1 MITRS
6 QRGIINPNPIYALTS
21 TTNSTSIPRE
31 PHNIRAALAH
41 LGGKAAMDEELE
53 ALHKNKTWVF
63 VPRTS
68 DMHVIGS
75 KWVFNPKLKPNGS
88 LDHLKARVVA
98 KGYHQ
103 VDGLDYIKTFSPIIK
118 PGTIRML
125 IHVLSMVPDSG
136 VI

>member
-1 MITRS
+1 
-6 QRGIINPNPIYALTS
+6 
-21 TTNSTSIPRE
+21 
-31 PHNIRAALAH
+31 
-41 LGGKAAMDEELE
+41 MDEELE

-118 PGTIRML
+118 PGTIRMVITITLVKKWPIRQLDVKKNGFLHGLISKDILIRSQLVSQL